1 MENVGAFSTL
11 STIHKVI
18 FELPRDISKNYTKNR
33 FFFCPGIGK
42 EIEHFF
48 FNYVRYSYCDIGVF
62 PAIYDL

>member
-18 FELPRDISKNYTKNR
+18 LELPRDISKNYTKNR

-48 FNYVRYSYCDIGVF
+48 FNYVRYS
-62 PAIYDL
+62 